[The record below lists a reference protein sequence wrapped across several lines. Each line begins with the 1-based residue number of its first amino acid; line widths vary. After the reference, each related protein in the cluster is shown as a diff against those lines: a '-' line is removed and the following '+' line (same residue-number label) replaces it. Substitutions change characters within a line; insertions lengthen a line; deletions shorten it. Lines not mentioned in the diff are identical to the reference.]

1 DAKALIAGNDIM
13 EYTENLPAAIKEIR
27 KAIKNGELTEEQ
39 VNESCHKNLMAKY
52 WVGLNEYKP
61 VEMKGLDEYLNR
73 AYPHWLRQKLYE
85 EALTVLKNENDIL
98 PIKDLVKIKTVV
110 VDFGNTGD
118 VKGFYER
125 FDDIEYV
132 QVNSATT
139 YEKLTDGRDASTK
152 YVAVVQGAGSVLK
165 EEMRLHLFAFLAKKQ
180 HTIVV
185 WHENPYKLA
194 KIPEAAKA
202 DGLIVTYQNNSTVRD
217 VASQLVFGAIGAT
230 GRLPVSV
237 KGLFSEGDGIDVE
250 PLGRLS
256 YTYPEETGLVSEN
269 ITTKVDSIMNTA
281 IEAGAFPGGCVLVA
295 KDSKVI
301 FHKAYGW
308 HTFQKNQQ
316 VKKDDIFDL
325 ASVTKIS
332 GPLPLIMQA
341 YQNKML
347 DVDEPMSRYWKDWRK
362 SLFHPSNKSD
372 LTFREIL
379 AHQAGLEPY
388 INYYPMTLKDGE
400 FNERMYSI
408 NEDEKHNLHISQ
420 NLYLED
426 RFKKKV
432 YKAIRKSPLLP
443 EKKYKY
449 SGLSFMIY
457 PQMLSEL
464 YNSDY
469 TGELYNDFFEPL
481 GATTTR
487 YTPLKYFSRFRIL
500 PTERD
505 SNYRKELVWGY
516 VHDEAAAVMGGVSGN
531 AGLFSNA
538 NDLAKLM
545 QMYLNG
551 GVYGGK
557 RYISEDVIKEFTKVQ
572 YPDNDNRRGMGF
584 DKPLFNN
591 SSYTIENSYPAPG
604 VSQESFG
611 HSGFTGIF
619 VWMDPEYNLLY
630 IFMSNRV
637 YPTRENK
644 LIYKLN
650 VRPSVHQVFYD
661 EIENHLF

>member
-1 DAKALIAGNDIM
+1 M
-13 EYTENLPAAIKEIR
+13 
-27 KAIKNGELTEEQ
+27 
-39 VNESCHKNLMAKY
+39 
-52 WVGLNEYKP
+52 
-61 VEMKGLDEYLNR
+61 
-73 AYPHWLRQKLYE
+73 
-85 EALTVLKNENDIL
+85 
-98 PIKDLVKIKTVV
+98 
-110 VDFGNTGD
+110 
-118 VKGFYER
+118 
-125 FDDIEYV
+125 
-132 QVNSATT
+132 
-139 YEKLTDGRDASTK
+139 
-152 YVAVVQGAGSVLK
+152 
-165 EEMRLHLFAFLAKKQ
+165 
-180 HTIVV
+180 
-185 WHENPYKLA
+185 WHENPYKLV

-202 DGLIVTYQNNSTVRD
+202 DALIVTYQNNSTVRD
-217 VASQLVFGAIGAT
+217 VASQLVFGGIGAT

-237 KGLFSEGDGIDVE
+237 KGLFNEGDGIDVE

-256 YTYPEETGLVSEN
+256 YTYPEATGLNSEN
-269 ITTKVDSIMNTA
+269 IVPKVDSIMNRA

-308 HTFQKNQQ
+308 HTYNKDQKTG
-316 VKKDDIFDL
+316 KDDIFDL

-332 GPLPLIMQA
+332 GPLPLLMQA
-341 YQNKML
+341 YQKGMI
-347 DVDEPMSRYWKDWRK
+347 DVDDPMSKYWKDWRK
-362 SLFHPSNKSD
+362 RLFHRSNKSD

-379 AHQAGLEPY
+379 AHQAGLKPY
-388 INYYPMTLKDGE
+388 INYYPQTLKNGE
-400 FNERMYSI
+400 FNEKMYRI
-408 NEDEKHNLHISQ
+408 NEDDKHNLHIAR
-420 NLYLED
+420 NLWLED
-426 RFKKKV
+426 KFKKKV
-432 YKAIRKSPLLP
+432 YKEIRKSPLLP

-449 SGLSFMIY
+449 SGLSYMIY

-464 YNSDY
+464 YNAGY
-469 TGELYNDFFEPL
+469 TDELYRDFFEPL

-487 YTPLKYFSRFRIL
+487 YTPLEYFSRFRIL
-500 PTERD
+500 PTKRD

-516 VHDEAAAVMGGVSGN
+516 VHDEAAAVMGGISGN

-551 GVYGGK
+551 GSYGGK
-557 RYISEDVIKEFTKVQ
+557 RYISKDVLDEFTKVQ
-572 YPDNDNRRGMGF
+572 FPENDNRRGMGF

-591 SSYTIENSYPAPG
+591 SSYTLENSYPAPG

-619 VWMDPEYNLLY
+619 VWMDPEYDLLY

-637 YPTRENK
+637 HPTRENK

-661 EIENHLF
+661 EIKRSGKE